1 MHTAVQCFDIDT
13 NDDRILHCCLVY
25 KQKTV
30 NTGKD
35 RTVLV
40 CGGDILW
47 FLDKV
52 VLLFTNDTNL
62 CSKALV
68 CNVAV
73 GNRKVTYSLLI
84 SLFSTHF
91 LFLHSSWYFTT
102 SFPFLAHSRDQA
114 ESTKKQRKQCSI
126 VSTTNSTVH
135 CLTQYNVRKQR
146 DATNRLLYVLIGVRA
161 EWARKGKEVVK
172 YQEEWRKR
180 KWVENREMSRE

>member
-1 MHTAVQCFDIDT
+1 MLWYWYQWWPHSP
-13 NDDRILHCCLVY
+13 LLSGY

-102 SFPFLAHSRDQA
+102 SFPFLAHSA
-114 ESTKKQRKQCSI
+114 LTPINTYKSLFVASLCFLTLYWVKQWTVLLVVLTIEHCFLCFLVDSAWSVERACSF
-126 VSTTNSTVH
+126 
-135 CLTQYNVRKQR
+135 
-146 DATNRLLYVLIGVRA
+146 LYYTWLIS
-161 EWARKGKEVVK
+161 K
-172 YQEEWRKR
+172 YSIWSHSQ
-180 KWVENREMSRE
+180 

>member
-102 SFPFLAHSRDQA
+102 SFPFLAHSA
-114 ESTKKQRKQCSI
+114 LTPINTYKSLFVASLCFLTLYWVKQWTVLLVVLTIEHCFLCFLVDSAWSVERACSF
-126 VSTTNSTVH
+126 
-135 CLTQYNVRKQR
+135 
-146 DATNRLLYVLIGVRA
+146 LYYTWLIS
-161 EWARKGKEVVK
+161 K
-172 YQEEWRKR
+172 YS
-180 KWVENREMSRE
+180 KWIISQ